1 VPVCYKHINN
11 NAIFFRAGDSEESKN
26 PMVELFYGQYRAEG
40 VNEGIFNFV
49 FDLFP
54 MFELFFLKFTVI
66 KNVYHL

>member
-1 VPVCYKHINN
+1 
-11 NAIFFRAGDSEESKN
+11 
-26 PMVELFYGQYRAEG
+26 MVELFYGQYRAEG